1 MTFEQ
6 FESILLSIGEV
17 EPIPGAA
24 KYGSDDIYVKL
35 WRCYGNDKVCQV
47 HQLYEAI
54 MKCMECDLEIA
65 RLKGQNEVL
74 RQISNQLKE
83 TIDELA
89 GRRDGGAGDS

>member
-1 MTFEQ
+1 MTFEE
-6 FESILLSIGEV
+6 FETLVLSVCEV

-24 KYGSDDIYVKL
+24 EHGSDDFYVKL

-54 MKCMECDLEIA
+54 MEYMKHSLEIA

-89 GRRDGGAGDS
+89 R